1 MKRILVTLMWLVVA
15 APASPAEGDFMWGC
29 APFGQR
35 QKVLFLADRG
45 SRSYVKLSG
54 QRVNATVSRT
64 DAEIRWT
71 FGANAVVLTSE
82 LVAEYHERGT
92 LKAKFKC
99 KVMTGG
105 DS

>member
-1 MKRILVTLMWLVVA
+1 MKRILVTLMWLSVTT
-15 APASPAEGDFMWGC
+15 PASPAEGDSMRGC

-35 QKVLFLADRG
+35 QKVLILADRG
-45 SRSYVKLSG
+45 SGSYVKLSG

-64 DAEIRWT
+64 DAGTRWT
-71 FGANAVVLTSE
+71 FGANAVVLT
-82 LVAEYHERGT
+82 YHERGT